1 MHTVVLA
8 VPVGVAQEGA
18 DDCGEEALAVVNVR
32 PKWLVQ
38 VRLDKHRGFR
48 EETTKPCPMR
58 CPMCQE
64 RHVRDLTGI

>member
-1 MHTVVLA
+1 MSHAITAAPASAARSMHTVVLA
-8 VPVGVAQEGA
+8 VPVGAAQEGA

-48 EETTKPCPMR
+48 EETTKPCP
-58 CPMCQE
+58 
-64 RHVRDLTGI
+64 V